1 VTSSVHAH
9 PRHYV
14 GRLFLLALA
23 LPAMLALA
31 GSWAPTAA
39 KADGDPASDVLA
51 TQQLFLP
58 QDAAVPPAQQAQL
71 TALLNEAGRGDYPIR
86 AALIASATDLGS
98 VTALW
103 NQPQNYAQF
112 LGQELGLVYHGP
124 LLVVMPNGFGLY
136 HVPKTATAQ
145 RALTGG
151 PNPRIGI
158 GAAAIT
164 AIRKLSAAAG
174 HPLAPPTTA
183 TSNPGATPSSPTP
196 WIVFATGALLIA
208 AAWTASLRAR
218 PVSRPRKKPS
228 SAPPNASPWAF

>member
-1 VTSSVHAH
+1 VRISPHVTSSAHAQ

-23 LPAMLALA
+23 LLAMLALA
-31 GSWAPTAA
+31 GAWAPTSA

-51 TQQLFLP
+51 TQSLFLP

-71 TALLNEAGRGDYPIR
+71 AALLREAARSGYPIR
-86 AALIASATDLGS
+86 VALIASATDLGS

-124 LLVVMPNGFGLY
+124 LLVVMPSGFGLY
-136 HVPKTATAQ
+136 HVHLISTAEH
-145 RALTGG
+145 ALASR
-151 PNPRIGI
+151 PNPRSGI

-164 AIRKLSAAAG
+164 GIRKLAAAAG
-174 HPLAPPTTA
+174 HPLAPPA
-183 TSNPGATPSSPTP
+183 VTSNPGATAGSPIP
-196 WIVFATGALLIA
+196 GIVFAIGAILIA
-208 AAWTASLRAR
+208 LAWIASLRAR
-218 PVSRPRKKPS
+218 PLRRPAKKPS
-228 SAPPNASPWAF
+228 SA